1 MFFSLSKNI
10 SLGAE
15 LLFLSAMIFFKYFKF
30 LKKGP
35 FFFWFCWY
43 EKIVISLFDQL
54 YFNLN
59 AQPEIQILDEI

>member
-10 SLGAE
+10 NLGAE

-35 FFFWFCWY
+35 FFFGSVDM
-43 EKIVISLFDQL
+43 KK
-54 YFNLN
+54 
-59 AQPEIQILDEI
+59 